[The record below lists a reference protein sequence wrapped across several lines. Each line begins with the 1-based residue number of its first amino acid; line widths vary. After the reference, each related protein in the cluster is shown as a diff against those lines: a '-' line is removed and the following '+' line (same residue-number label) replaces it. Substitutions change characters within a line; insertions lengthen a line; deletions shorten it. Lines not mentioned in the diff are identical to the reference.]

1 MIVYLAS
8 DHAGFELKKQLK
20 NFLTKKG
27 YEVEDMGPF
36 TFKARDDYPDFMH
49 PLSKMISMKSDEAR
63 GIIIGGSGQ
72 GEGMV
77 ANRHKGVR
85 SAVYYGGK
93 PEIVR
98 ISREHNDSNV
108 LAIGARFV
116 KNREVFKAV
125 DIWLKEP
132 FSKAARHVRR
142 LKKLDK

>member
-1 MIVYLAS
+1 MIIYLAS

-20 NFLTKKG
+20 EFLMKNN

-49 PLSKMISMKSDEAR
+49 PLAKIVSFKGEEAR

-98 ISREHNDSNV
+98 ISREHNNSNV

-116 KNREVFKAV
+116 KKREVLKAV
-125 DIWLKEP
+125 DVWLKEP

-142 LKKLDK
+142 LKKIDK

>member
-20 NFLTKKG
+20 KFLTKKG

-77 ANRHKGVR
+77 ANT
-85 SAVYYGGK
+85 S
-93 PEIVR
+93 
-98 ISREHNDSNV
+98 
-108 LAIGARFV
+108 
-116 KNREVFKAV
+116 
-125 DIWLKEP
+125 
-132 FSKAARHVRR
+132 
-142 LKKLDK
+142 